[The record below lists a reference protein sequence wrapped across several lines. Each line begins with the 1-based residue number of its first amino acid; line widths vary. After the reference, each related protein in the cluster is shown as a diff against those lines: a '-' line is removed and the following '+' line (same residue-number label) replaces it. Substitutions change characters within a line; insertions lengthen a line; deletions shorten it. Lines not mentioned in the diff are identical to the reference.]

1 MIRLQVR
8 IIKESNLINLFD
20 YGFANYK
27 VQQIAAKNT
36 SIENLTIEN
45 ATKDT
50 KNLSLLLKD
59 SITCLAPKDL
69 DLNNLNYSL
78 ELNENI
84 SAPITEG
91 DTLGKIVYNIDG
103 ITYSSD
109 LIAEHSVEKFN
120 VLLLISQI
128 ALAIIVLLI
137 LIKLFSP
144 KKKYK
149 KYKKLKHDPRI
160 TKLGN
165 ILRKTS
171 LDEFP
176 QFVNI
181 LKGEMSLVGPRP
193 YLYREKEDLGE
204 NYYNSIT
211 KVKPGITGYWQVNGR
226 NDVDFEERAYMDTYY
241 IERRGIVMD
250 LKIILKTF
258 LKIFKKEGAV

>member
-1 MIRLQVR
+1 MS
-8 IIKESNLINLFD
+8 KSNLAVKEELENVAVENVIIINQNEQE
-20 YGFANYK
+20 NYRP
-27 VQQIAAKNT
+27 
-36 SIENLTIEN
+36 S
-45 ATKDT
+45 KD
-50 KNLSLLLKD
+50 KEIRVNNNLSYLIMK
-59 SITCLAPKDL
+59 
-69 DLNNLNYSL
+69 
-78 ELNENI
+78 
-84 SAPITEG
+84 
-91 DTLGKIVYNIDG
+91 KIVDIIAG
-103 ITYSSD
+103 ILGTILLVP
-109 LIAEHSVEKFN
+109 LIAVVWFIRICLHENDGPLFFEQIRIGKNGKQFRMYKFRTMVMEADEKLYRYLEEN
-120 VLLLISQI
+120 
-128 ALAIIVLLI
+128 
-137 LIKLFSP
+137 P
-144 KKKYK
+144 EEKKEYK

-204 NYYNSIT
+204 YYYNSIT